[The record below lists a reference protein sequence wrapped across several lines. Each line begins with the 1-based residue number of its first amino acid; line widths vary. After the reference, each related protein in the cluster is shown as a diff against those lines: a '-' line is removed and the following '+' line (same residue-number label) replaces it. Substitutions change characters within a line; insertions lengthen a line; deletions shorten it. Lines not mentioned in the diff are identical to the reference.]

1 MHSNMERRNRTMKT
15 VTSVSG
21 GQSSAY
27 IAANYPSD
35 YLVFALVTT
44 EDKSCQHPDP
54 YLRKLVSDKIG
65 REFIGTLEDDVI
77 IETMLELEQWL
88 QQEIHWCAGETF
100 DHITTHKGGWLPNK
114 LHRYCT
120 VEMKLRPMHRWWKE
134 TIGEPVK
141 MQIGFR
147 AGEESRASRMMERC
161 NEYGLL
167 EFKDVIGKHSNG
179 NNKWATVAW
188 QQPVFPMIEDG
199 IHRDKVVEYWSDI
212 PIPFAERN
220 NCVGCFHRNPL
231 LLRKM
236 WDKYPEKM
244 EWFASQE
251 RKEKKGQWR
260 SDMTYD
266 NIKKHRLQH
275 ELSFDD
281 FGECD
286 SGHCGL

>member
-1 MHSNMERRNRTMKT
+1 MKT

-44 EDKSCQHPDP
+44 EDKSCKHPDP

-88 QQEIHWCAGETF
+88 QQDIHWTAGETF
-100 DHITTHKGGWLPNK
+100 DYITTHKGGWLPNK

-147 AGEESRASRMMERC
+147 AGEERRAVRMMERC
-161 NEYGLL
+161 NQDGLL

-188 QQPVFPMIEDG
+188 QKPVFPMIDDG
-199 IHRDKVVEYWSDI
+199 IHRDKVVEYWNDI

-266 NIKKHRLQH
+266 KIKKHRLQH

-281 FGECD
+281 FSECD

>member
-1 MHSNMERRNRTMKT
+1 MKT

-88 QQEIHWCAGETF
+88 QQDIHWTAGETF

-147 AGEESRASRMMERC
+147 AGEERRATRMLERC
-161 NEYGLL
+161 NEDGLL

-188 QQPVFPMIEDG
+188 QQPVFPMIDDG
-199 IHRDKVVEYWSDI
+199 IHRDKVVEYWNDI

-244 EWFASQE
+244 EWFAKQE
-251 RKEKKGQWR
+251 RRPKKGQWR

-266 NIKKHRLQH
+266 NIKKHKLQH
-275 ELSFDD
+275 EISFDD
-281 FGECD
+281 FSECD